1 MVSPVAPGPSISS
14 HYLPFVADKGLEM
27 KNQGDANC
35 QDDSCCHVIPGL
47 ELSEKG
53 LKLDLKVRQSGGRTL
68 LCIHFQ
74 GHSHCRATIK
84 VDTATLLGVLSKHSV
99 SIDEV

>member
-1 MVSPVAPGPSISS
+1 MVLPVALGASLSS

-27 KNQGDANC
+27 KNQGDANS

-53 LKLDLKVRQSGGRTL
+53 EIAPEGSSKWEPYPSMHPFSG
-68 LCIHFQ
+68 
-74 GHSHCRATIK
+74 S
-84 VDTATLLGVLSKHSV
+84 
-99 SIDEV
+99 